1 MVFWGFSLR
10 PRLLAFAQSLVQP
23 FPYNVLFSFL
33 SAFSYGPLEV
43 FYMVFLVVGFDQ
55 AFKSSSRIISKGV
68 IAASILFGLLHIGN
82 IVFFDF
88 KVVLFNVVKSVLSHL
103 F

>member
-1 MVFWGFSLR
+1 
-10 PRLLAFAQSLVQP
+10 
-23 FPYNVLFSFL
+23 
-33 SAFSYGPLEV
+33 
-43 FYMVFLVVGFDQ
+43 MVFLVVGFDQ